1 MTERNERSTEDLV
14 EATASGD
21 RQAFVELFG
30 QIAPRIKWYLI
41 NLGARPGQA
50 EELTQEVMVTIWQ
63 RASDF
68 DRKRSAAGTWIY
80 TIARNRRIDLW
91 RKEQRRRFDP
101 EEPLLKSPEPS
112 VPDDELSATE
122 QAAQV
127 RNAIASLPEE
137 LSTLIRFAYF
147 DGLSHSEI
155 AQKTG
160 IPLGTVKT
168 RIRKATKIIGQY
180 LDLEE
185 NGHIFSS
192 EQSLEGEAVS

>member
-1 MTERNERSTEDLV
+1 LTEDKERSTEDLV
-14 EATASGD
+14 EAIATGD

-30 QIAPRIKWYLI
+30 QIAPRIKGYLI

-63 RASDF
+63 RSGDF

-91 RKEQRRRFDP
+91 RKEQRQRFDP
-101 EEPLLKSPEPS
+101 EEPLLHSPDPKG
-112 VPDDELSATE
+112 PDEELSATE
-122 QAAQV
+122 QAAHV
-127 RNAIASLPEE
+127 RKALASLPQE
-137 LSTLIRFAYF
+137 LSSLIRFAYF
-147 DGLSHSEI
+147 DGLSHREI
-155 AQKTG
+155 AEKTG

-185 NGHIFSS
+185 N
-192 EQSLEGEAVS
+192 